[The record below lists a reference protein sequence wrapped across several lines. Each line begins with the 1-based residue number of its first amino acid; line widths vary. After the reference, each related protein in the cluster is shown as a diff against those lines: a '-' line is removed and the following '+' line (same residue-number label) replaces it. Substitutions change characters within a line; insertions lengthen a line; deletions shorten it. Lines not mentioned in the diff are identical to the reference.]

1 MYLHLISNNPFMFDA
16 SKPYNI
22 LLTEDNP
29 AEVRLIQEAIK
40 EAELTDIVDMEVC
53 YDGEEATEFLH
64 TAKLLNIKLDL
75 ILLDLNMPRIS
86 GKEVLEM
93 IKTDEVL
100 QSIPVIVV
108 TNSDYKKD
116 MIDCYRKNADGYM
129 QKPAD
134 YKKLV
139 DFFTSVKRSI
149 EVKHKLSIYYIEKV
163 YDELRIAV

>member
-1 MYLHLISNNPFMFDA
+1 MFTSD
-16 SKPYNI
+16 KPYNI

-29 AEVRLIQEAIK
+29 AEVRLIQEAMK
-40 EAELTDIVDMEVC
+40 EADLSDSVDLEVC
-53 YDGEEATEFLH
+53 YDGEEAAEFLN
-64 TAKLLNIKLDL
+64 TAKLLNKKIDL
-75 ILLDLNMPRIS
+75 VLLDLNMPRIS
-86 GKEVLEM
+86 GKEVLDM
-93 IKTDEVL
+93 VKTDEVL

-163 YDELRIAV
+163 YDELRVAV